1 MEFDIVKVTSRG
13 QIVIPKSIRVDMG
26 IEEGEKFLA
35 YDREDTI
42 VLKRL
47 LGGEEGE
54 AELEDV
60 FAPLWKKAKEK
71 GLTKADVEG
80 EIKAYREEK
89 RK

>member
-35 YDREDTI
+35 YDRDNTI

-47 LGGEEGE
+47 AGVEKGET
-54 AELEDV
+54 ELEEA
-60 FAPLWKKAKEK
+60 FAPLWKSAKEK